1 MDALCVGNTIAKL
14 RRKHSMTQ
22 AQLAEKLNI
31 SSKTV
36 GRWEQGLGYPEVT
49 QFPQLAALFG
59 VTVDMLMSGQ
69 RCGIAVAGNILTDQ
83 VKNPLYQV

>member
-36 GRWEQGLGYPEVT
+36 GRW
-49 QFPQLAALFG
+49 
-59 VTVDMLMSGQ
+59 
-69 RCGIAVAGNILTDQ
+69 
-83 VKNPLYQV
+83 